1 MDDDEVDAYLKGYRD
16 LPGSQDEK
24 FKKYAEQIRT
34 GTKPGATSLRNTFS
48 LVKQS
53 KEKRAQQLAKALYKR
68 RVVIVYG
75 PAGTNHGILRDRG
88 TWDPKKQMYADG
100 VIVVANR
107 YEGNWLGTAAVLAHE
122 LRHLLDVEETKMGRL
137 HIGIDE
143 RPESLNEDE
152 PQRRA
157 NINSG
162 AVAAGLD
169 WKGYHD
175 IYAKITPAQWE
186 EVAKKFGPNWRNTE
200 DMLAQIDFQVE
211 ELRKFEKDKPKL
223 KAHRCGRPCKEAK
236 YGTCDRMVYF
246 PPCWDH

>member
-1 MDDDEVDAYLKGYRD
+1 MDDDEVDAYLKGYQN

-24 FKKYAEQIRT
+24 FKKYAEQIRA
-34 GTKPGATSLRNTFS
+34 GTKPGATSLRNTFAI
-48 LVKQS
+48 VKQS

-88 TWDPKKQMYADG
+88 TWDPKTKMCTDG

-175 IYAKITPAQWE
+175 VYAKMTPAQWE

-200 DMLAQIDFQVE
+200 DMLAQIDFQVG
-211 ELRKFEKDKPKL
+211 ELRKFEKEKPKL

-236 YGTCDRMVYF
+236 YGTCDRKVYF